1 MADPSVKKHL
11 KAEGLAGACDRM
23 KMNPLSK
30 NLFITMAD
38 NGRYTHFES
47 VINSFSTIMAAHRGE
62 VVCEVIT
69 AKVIPFYF
77 DDAVAI
83 FKTPISPTAP
93 RCRDGQRG

>member
-1 MADPSVKKHL
+1 MHDLLGITKKYFSRFYEFMADPSVKKTL
-11 KAEGLAGACDRM
+11 KNEGLAGACDRM

-30 NLFITMAD
+30 NLFTTMAD

-69 AKVIPFYF
+69 AKVKQLH
-77 DDAVAI
+77 V
-83 FKTPISPTAP
+83 
-93 RCRDGQRG
+93 